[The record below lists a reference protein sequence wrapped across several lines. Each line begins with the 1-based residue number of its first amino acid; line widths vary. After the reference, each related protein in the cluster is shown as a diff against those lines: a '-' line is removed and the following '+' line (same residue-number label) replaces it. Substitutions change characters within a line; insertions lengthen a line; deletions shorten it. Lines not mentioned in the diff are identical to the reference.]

1 MNATPTQFE
10 RDLHDALHRE
20 KANEETLR
28 TYQVYGRSH
37 WCGNYQPRCC
47 PSPGYACKSPCEV
60 EAAWARKVHELKSEN
75 AELKD
80 KIALARKHIEEYR
93 TQLFHTE
100 YVHGRL
106 WENRAKEDYS
116 FIFFLVGV
124 ALGATLVY
132 LLTLW
137 T

>member
-1 MNATPTQFE
+1 
-10 RDLHDALHRE
+10 
-20 KANEETLR
+20 
-28 TYQVYGRSH
+28 
-37 WCGNYQPRCC
+37 
-47 PSPGYACKSPCEV
+47 
-60 EAAWARKVHELKSEN
+60 
-75 AELKD
+75 
-80 KIALARKHIEEYR
+80 
-93 TQLFHTE
+93 
-100 YVHGRL
+100 VHGRL